1 MIVLDASAAVDLLL
15 TTERAAAVT
24 RAIDTTVEVHAPEL
38 LEPEVLAVVRRW
50 VGRGW
55 IGSDV
60 ADRAVAELGDLAV
73 VRHGHASLRTRIWQ
87 LRHRCTTY
95 DACYVALAEQLAACL
110 VTTDRRLAR
119 AASGLV
125 DVVALG

>member
-1 MIVLDASAAVDLLL
+1 MIVLDAS
-15 TTERAAAVT
+15 
-24 RAIDTTVEVHAPEL
+24 IDTTVEVHAPEL

-95 DACYVALAEQLAACL
+95 DALL
-110 VTTDRRLAR
+110 RRARR
-119 AASGLV
+119 AAGRV
-125 DVVALG
+125 PRHH